1 MRHFLIVITIAVALT
16 VGLGMA
22 GVAQNGT
29 PETIPPAGPA
39 PCPSPLATLVA
50 SPAASPVASPIAAL
64 EGTPIA
70 GCL

>member
-1 MRHFLIVITIAVALT
+1 MRHFLIVITIVAALM
-16 VGLGMA
+16 VGLGVA
-22 GVAQNGT
+22 GVAQDGT

-50 SPAASPVASPIAAL
+50 SPVASPIAAL